1 MSTIEKF
8 NDAVA
13 YNEVLP
19 ADFFNQNFIDF
30 LTLNRYAVVDTQNN
44 LIIPREDKLK
54 PFKDSKKLTV
64 LSFVSVAYQEMLKD
78 LNRQI
83 KEGNWESDSVFV
95 GLKPQAGFVSPVAA
109 FDNFMT
115 AQFQKLE
122 PVLYKN
128 REIVNFESFLS
139 VFYKYIASQQF
150 NFPYTFTGFLERNND
165 IRATGLQ
172 LEYLAGNKNSMTA
185 KEEFVTDPAFKRY
198 LLLTAKH
205 GFYVNRNT
213 PWSLVA
219 NIDSPAMQ
227 IYASQDAGI
236 NIGTEGI
243 LERYFE
249 GATELSFNY
258 FTQYLIGSYN
268 AVSLDEPVYSYLVSS
283 QNNCNGYKKVE
294 VKRSP
299 VLESESAVKEN
310 RDMLE
315 LIYLTIRY
323 YENFADRQQF
333 KNILRQ
339 YRSEKKLKRYPFS
352 ELIERLV
359 GPAKNSSIMFYG
371 ISGATSVTSFD
382 FPFEAEEFAAKL
394 GSSGAHQMPNGRWMP
409 CKTHEE
415 YISLTNP

>member
-8 NDAVA
+8 NNAVA
-13 YNEVLP
+13 YNEFLP
-19 ADFFNQNFIDF
+19 PDFFNQNFIDF
-30 LTLNRYAVVDTQNN
+30 LSLNRYAVVDTKNN
-44 LIIPREDKLK
+44 LIIPREDKMK
-54 PFKDSKKLTV
+54 PFKDSKKLMV
-64 LSFVSVAYQEMLKD
+64 LSFVSLAYEEMLKD

-83 KEGNWESDSVFV
+83 EEGNWESDSVFV
-95 GLKPQAGFVSPVAA
+95 GLKPQSAFVSPITA

-115 AQFQKLE
+115 AQFQKML
-122 PVLYKN
+122 PVLLKN
-128 REIVNFESFLS
+128 RQIVNFESYLS

-150 NFPYTFTGFLERNND
+150 NFPYTFTGFLERTND
-165 IRATGLQ
+165 MRATGLQ
-172 LEYLAGNKNSMTA
+172 LEYVAANKNNLSI
-185 KEEFVTDPAFKRY
+185 KETFITDPAFKRY

-249 GATELSFNY
+249 GATELSFDY

-268 AVSLDEPVYSYLVSS
+268 AVSIDEPVYSYLVSS
-283 QNNCNGYKKVE
+283 QDNCNGYEKIE
-294 VKRSP
+294 INRIP
-299 VLESESAVKEN
+299 VTDSKAAVKES
-310 RDMLE
+310 RQMLE

-333 KNILRQ
+333 KNVLRQ
-339 YRSEKKLKRYPFS
+339 YYSEKKLNRYPFS
-352 ELIERLV
+352 ELVERLV
-359 GPAKNSSIMFYG
+359 GPAKNSSILFYG
-371 ISGATSVTSFD
+371 VTGATSVTSFE
-382 FPFEAEEFAAKL
+382 FPFEAEEFAAQL

-409 CKTHEE
+409 CKTHDE